1 MSIELSKKD
10 VIWSYLSQ
18 FFSVASGIIVLP
30 MVLKM
35 LSIEEIGMNYLML
48 TIGSLVALFD
58 FGFAPQFAR
67 NITYIFSGAKE
78 LKKEDID
85 VVEGLSEI
93 NYKLLATMIDTAKS
107 VYRILAIIVLLLML
121 TLGSVYIYHVTDG
134 FQNVKN
140 SFLIW
145 GVYSLSTFFNIY
157 YLYYNSLLTGRG
169 LVMESRKAMIFSKIV
184 YIVLAFIFLN
194 LEWGLLG
201 LSVANLI
208 SPFVH
213 RFISYHYFFTKE
225 IKLKLS
231 QFVVD
236 KREKIDLFKIIW
248 HNSKKLGLVFIG
260 AYAISKLSIFLAGLY
275 LPLSEVASYGL
286 MVQLVGFIVT
296 ISSTLF
302 NAYNPFFASLR
313 IKQDNDKLIR
323 TFAFSM
329 NIYYLLF
336 IVGVLFLTFI
346 IPWLLVQIGSNAQL
360 PNDYIV
366 ILYCLIM
373 MLEGNHSNFA
383 TMIVMKNRVPFVE
396 SSLIAGVAIALGDF
410 LVLACTSLGIIG
422 LVLVQGFVQVVYAN
436 WKWPYEVCKEFN
448 INILSFIFMGIKET
462 TIKVRNII

>member
-184 YIVLAFIFLN
+184 YIVLAFIFLY

-396 SSLIAGVAIALGDF
+396 SSLIAGIAIALGDF